1 MLETLL
7 NIFINLI
14 KNKLKENKM
23 MQGWKTWLS
32 GIGAIVYGVIL
43 IIGGHAEQG
52 VTLILSGLGI
62 IGIGHKIEKAG
73 K

>member
-1 MLETLL
+1 MLKTLI
-7 NIFINLI
+7 NILINLI
-14 KNKLKENKM
+14 KLNLKESKM
-23 MQGWKTWLS
+23 MTGWKTWLS
-32 GIGAIVYGVIL
+32 GVGAIVYGVIL

-62 IGIGHKIEKAG
+62 IGIGHKIEKAS